1 MSVMIGVWASYD
13 RVGSSQ
19 LFSII
24 LSWEYSSQLLDVEMN
39 RLLTI
44 EPYWMVGLG
53 SYSSHQIQSNV
64 WKLGFVNRVDERREH
79 DAGLAIE
86 REPRRNDLSQLS
98 PDAPVLP
105 CMLGPAV

>member
-1 MSVMIGVWASYD
+1 MSVMMGAWASYD

-39 RLLTI
+39 PLLII
-44 EPYWMVGLG
+44 EPYWMLGLG
-53 SYSSHQIQSNV
+53 SYSSHQIQSTV
-64 WKLGFVNRVDERREH
+64 WNLGFVNRVDERRDA

-86 REPRRNDLSQLS
+86 RETTRNALSQLS
-98 PDAPVLP
+98 PEDTVLACTLEP
-105 CMLGPAV
+105 S

>member
-19 LFSII
+19 VFSII

-39 RLLTI
+39 PLLII
-44 EPYWMVGLG
+44 EPYWMLGLG

-79 DAGLAIE
+79 DAGLA
-86 REPRRNDLSQLS
+86 REHEETRIDLRQLS
-98 PDAPVLP
+98 PEDTVLK
-105 CMLGPAV
+105 CIM